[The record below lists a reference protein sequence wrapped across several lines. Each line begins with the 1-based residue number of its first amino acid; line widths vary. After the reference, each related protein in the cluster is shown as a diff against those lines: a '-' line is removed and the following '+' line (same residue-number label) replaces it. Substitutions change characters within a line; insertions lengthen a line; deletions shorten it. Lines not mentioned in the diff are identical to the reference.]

1 MLKRFL
7 QNAPLFSR
15 LNDEERQALIERMHL
30 QRFHQGD
37 VLFEQG
43 APATAL
49 YVVRSGL
56 LRLINVE
63 DGRIVANLGPANLA
77 GEADMILG
85 LPYEVRGEAATD
97 LDVWVLTR
105 EDWLDVIHEHPIIA
119 IKVSSFLGQPVGDTR
134 AYVATLLQQSPLFE
148 DVPTHV
154 LEALAEHMEL
164 DLKQHG
170 ELVYQ
175 ANAPARYAYY
185 IGEGRV
191 ALVSINPN
199 DTDPFRYAA
208 QGDWIG
214 VEAVLRGGTYG
225 AVARADGD
233 VQLWKIPRDDL
244 LDLVEQYPI
253 LREIFRRQ
261 QPEAE
266 TIDRIAARDALQQTN
281 LFADL
286 PLDVLDDVIR
296 SLIVYHADVDEIVAS
311 PDEALDAMCIV
322 HRGRLQIVEDGR
334 VVATYEEGSVI
345 GENILLTGRP
355 LAQTIRATEPTTLWC
370 LTKEAFERL
379 MARHNEL
386 GSRVSLLLRDLL
398 DEEGPKVASAEQQ
411 SFLRMF
417 PLFFG
422 LDDEALETI
431 EQALQRQVYPAGTLI
446 YHQGEWPEAFY
457 LVYEG
462 EVRVTNSRGKVSIIR
477 PGGFLGE
484 TALLTGSE
492 HAETAQTI
500 TDVVLYVLPRP
511 DFEAMLER
519 HPHIALSLS
528 RTLSAR
534 LQRLQQKESATPL
547 LEDSEAS
554 AARSTGALVFD
565 REASRLSGPSFLDQ
579 MVDWFTYLSTGAK
592 IRLAILAL
600 LFFWLMGV
608 VAPWLVVQRLEGE
621 SMQMRQTHELVMVL
635 EDMAL

>member
-7 QNAPLFSR
+7 KNAPLFSR
-15 LNDEERQALIERMHL
+15 LTDEERQVIAAHMHL

-43 APATAL
+43 APATAM

-63 DGRIVANLGPANLA
+63 DGRIIANLGPANLA
-77 GEADMILG
+77 GETDMILG

-97 LDVWVLTR
+97 LDVWVLSR
-105 EDWLDVIHEHPIIA
+105 NDWLDIIETHPLIA
-119 IKVSSFLGQPVGDTR
+119 IKVGSFLGQPIGDTKT
-134 AYVATLLQQSPLFE
+134 YLTTLLQQSSLFE
-148 DVPTHV
+148 DVPVHV
-154 LEALAEHMEL
+154 LEALAEQMQLET
-164 DLKQHG
+164 KQHG
-170 ELVYQ
+170 ELVFQ
-175 ANAPARYAYY
+175 ANAPARYAYT

-233 VQLWKIPRDDL
+233 VQLWKIEREAL
-244 LDLVEQYPI
+244 LDLVERYPL
-253 LREIFRRQ
+253 LRDIFRRQ

-296 SLIVYHADVDEIVAS
+296 SLIVEHVEPDEVLAS
-311 PDEALDAMCIV
+311 PQEPLNALCIL
-322 HRGRLQIVEDGR
+322 HRGRLQVIEDGK
-334 VVATYEEGSVI
+334 VLAEYEEGSTF

-355 LAQTIRATEPTTLWC
+355 LTQTIRAVEASTLWC
-370 LTKEAFERL
+370 LPKETFERL

-386 GSRVSLLLRDLL
+386 GSRVSFLLRSLL
-398 DEEGPKVASAEQQ
+398 SEEQAASPEQQ

-417 PLFFG
+417 PLFFA
-422 LDDEALETI
+422 LDDEALAAI
-431 EQALQRQVYPAGTLI
+431 EATLRREVYPAGTLI

-462 EVRVTNSRGKVSIIR
+462 EVRVTNSRGKVTIVR

-500 TDVVLYVLPRP
+500 TDVIVYAMPRP

-534 LQRLQQKESATPL
+534 LQRLQKNETAPLLQDSESASP
-547 LEDSEAS
+547 SARAAS
-554 AARSTGALVFD
+554 ALVFD
-565 REASRLSGPSFLDQ
+565 RESARLSTHLWDQ
-579 MVDWFTYLSTGAK
+579 AIEWFAYLSTGAK
-592 IRLAILAL
+592 IRLVIVAL
-600 LFFWLMGV
+600 LFFWLVGV

-621 SMQMRQTHELVMVL
+621 SLNMRETPAVVFVETII
-635 EDMAL
+635 